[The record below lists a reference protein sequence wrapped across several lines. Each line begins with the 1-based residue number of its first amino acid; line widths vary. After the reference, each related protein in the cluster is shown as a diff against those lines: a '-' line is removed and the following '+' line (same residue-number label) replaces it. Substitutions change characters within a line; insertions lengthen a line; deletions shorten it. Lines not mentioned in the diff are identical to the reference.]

1 MTARWLALPA
11 LALLLHVGPAHA
23 QARSPSPGE
32 QLADYY
38 GEAKNYRK
46 VKRDVMRWH
55 KTTRNGCVAFA
66 STALRHMGVNIPQD
80 LKRNGFGVSRI
91 TFAFSD
97 YLEERD
103 WTRSENFAELEA
115 GDLVF
120 TTGYPDHVF
129 VFHSW
134 ADSKESRVR
143 AIDNTGRMGSRSLF
157 PKKGHAHSA
166 FAYFLRSPASEE
178 NVDRRSAQTSPG
190 F

>member
-1 MTARWLALPA
+1 MSARWLALPL
-11 LALLLHVGPAHA
+11 LALLLHVGPAHS
-23 QARSPSPGE
+23 QARSPGLGE

-38 GEAKNYRK
+38 GKAKNYRK

-66 STALRHMGVNIPQD
+66 STALRHLGVNIPQD
-80 LKRNGFGVSRI
+80 LKRDGFGVSRI
-91 TFAFSD
+91 TFAFSA
-97 YLEERD
+97 YLEEMA
-103 WTRSENFAELEA
+103 WVRSENFADLAA

-134 ADSKESRVR
+134 ADSKEARVH
-143 AIDNTGRMGSRSLF
+143 AIDNMGRMGMRRLF

-166 FAYFLRSPASEE
+166 FAYFLRSPSEE
-178 NVDRRSAQTSPG
+178 
-190 F
+190 